1 MKVLN
6 IISSAY
12 RAVSEEQDDTI
23 VWLSHALHNAGADL
37 AVLLSGTAVN
47 YVLPAGGT
55 APIAIGGR
63 IQRNPPDVHGEVRK
77 LAEKVPVL
85 VVQEDLE
92 MRGIAAAP
100 DEPFRTVTRAMLP
113 ALLLSHDQVWH
124 W

>member
-47 YVLPAGGT
+47 YVLPVRPP
-55 APIAIGGR
+55 APIVIGGR
-63 IQRNPPDVHGEVRK
+63 AQRNPPDVHGEVRK
-77 LAEKVPVL
+77 LAEKVPVF
-85 VVQEDLE
+85 VVQEDLDV
-92 MRGIAAAP
+92 RGIAAAP
-100 DEPFRTVTRAMLP
+100 EAPFRAVSRAMLP
-113 ALLLSHDQVWH
+113 AFLLSHDQVWH

>member
-37 AVLLSGTAVN
+37 AVLLSGSAVN
-47 YVLPAGGT
+47 YVLPAERSS
-55 APIAIGGR
+55 PITIGGR
-63 IQRNPPDVHGEVRK
+63 AQRNAPDAHGEVRK
-77 LAEKVPVL
+77 LAEKVPVF
-85 VVQEDLE
+85 VIREDLE
-92 MRGIAAAP
+92 MRGIAATP
-100 DEPFRTVTRAMLP
+100 DEPFRAITRATLP
-113 ALLLSHDQVWH
+113 AFLLSHDHVWH